1 MAIGVRTTRTELDTR
16 SDDYAEVTL
25 IWVSGDGVD
34 ETLVCVHMKEE
45 GTYYEI
51 ATEPYLALDV
61 FNHPFAYLD
70 SPSRPETTVSSR
82 RRTTF
87 ADLKEQP

>member
-1 MAIGVRTTRTELDTR
+1 MAIDMRTTRTELDTR

-25 IWVSGDGVD
+25 VWVSGDGVD
-34 ETLVCVHMKEE
+34 ETLVCVYAKDE
-45 GTYYEI
+45 GTYFEI

-70 SPSRPETTVSSR
+70 
-82 RRTTF
+82 F
-87 ADLKEQP
+87 AVAARDDRQLAA